1 MKTTILT
8 ALRTIVFATAFA
20 IHPLATQAASASPSE
35 LLEKGIYAE
44 ETKGDLD
51 AAISIYQQL
60 VGEAKAGQS
69 LGAQAQF
76 RLGQCLLK
84 KNRVIDAQSAFEKL
98 IRDFPNEK
106 ELIAKAREHLP
117 GDIALGPIPWVNGER
132 LRLVIALPT
141 GFEIGV
147 TEYRADLLEA
157 DGRKIWR
164 VGARTV
170 AGGQSFS
177 SVDVDAETFRP
188 ISSRW
193 KHVLLGDVSAV
204 YGMGEVETKR
214 VGSAETK
221 KISFDKTVF
230 DNEQTL
236 HVMRRLPLEVGYKTT
251 IPIIAILG
259 ASTVIPVGL
268 EVLAKESV
276 KVPAGEFD
284 CFKVQLSIGQ
294 TFWFSSDAHRYLV
307 KFEAG
312 GAVANLVSIAQHQ
325 LGQPVVF
332 QDEALGV
339 TLTTP
344 PDWVVQSQKSEDPSK
359 ATTVHLLDPE
369 AETDNASL
377 RIRATDSLSAGARS
391 SPRAWADAD
400 FLENATKEFKDIKVR
415 PQSWKNHVIAGRSAV
430 SCVADYLEKERPMVR
445 FSLYLSGPKTSEQFA
460 LLCEAGKFEA
470 LRGPFEGI
478 VASYRK
484 K

>member
-20 IHPLATQAASASPSE
+20 IAPLATQAASPLPSE

-84 KNRVIDAQSAFEKL
+84 KGRVVEAQTAFEKL
-98 IRDFPNEK
+98 TRDFPNEK

-117 GDIALGPIPWVNGER
+117 GDIALGPVPWVNGER
-132 LRLVIALPT
+132 LQLVIGFPT

-147 TEYRADLLEA
+147 TEYRADLLET

-164 VGARTV
+164 VGARTA

-188 ISSRW
+188 IRSRW

-204 YGMGEVETKR
+204 YGAGEVETKR

-230 DNEQTL
+230 DNEQTV

-251 IPIIAILG
+251 IPIIATLG
-259 ASTVIPVGL
+259 ASTVIQVGF
-268 EVLAKESV
+268 EVLAEESV
-276 KVPAGEFD
+276 KTPAGEFD
-284 CFKVQLSIGQ
+284 CFKAQLSIGQ
-294 TFWFSSDAHRYLV
+294 TFWFSKDAHRYLV

-325 LGQPVVF
+325 LPQPVQF
-332 QDEALGV
+332 HDEALGV
-339 TLTTP
+339 ALTTP
-344 PDWVVQSQKSEDPSK
+344 PDWVVQKQKTPKS
-359 ATTVHLLDPE
+359 TVIHLLDPQ
-369 AETDNASL
+369 AETDDVSL
-377 RIRATDSLSAGARS
+377 QIRATDSLSAGARS
-391 SPRAWADAD
+391 SARAWADAD
-400 FLENATKEFKDIKVR
+400 FLENATKELKDIKVR
-415 PQSWKNHVIAGRSAV
+415 PQSWKNHVIAERSAV
-430 SCVADYLEKERPMVR
+430 SCVADYGDKEKPMVR
-445 FSLYLSGPKTSEQFA
+445 LCVYLPGPKTSEQFT
-460 LLCEAGKFEA
+460 LICEAEKFEA
-470 LRGPFEGI
+470 LRGPFESI